1 MNHELIAHIEYL
13 KDKDMRFKVIEER
26 YLIAVSRYFM
36 CGGELPSHQIANYL
50 GLNNHRLTLMIQD
63 KMAQMTGVELKNN
76 APKVNIYNS
85 LKDLEYKSP
94 RSYRYEWQP
103 VYELDYYNYLA
114 NNSREQI
121 IHNYKLYLHESRS
134 RNLQGNSKVSNT
146 QAPKGN
152 IQI

>member
-13 KDKDMRFKVIEER
+13 QDKDMRFKVIEER

-36 CGGELPSHQIANYL
+36 CGGELPSHTIANYL
-50 GLNNHRLTLMIQD
+50 GLDNHKLTLMIQK
-63 KMAQMTGVELKNN
+63 KMAQMTGVDLKDN
-76 APKVNIYNS
+76 APHVNIFNS

-103 VYELDYYNYLA
+103 IYELSYYNYLA

-134 RNLQGNSKVSNT
+134 RNLQGSSKLPHNKVS
-146 QAPKGN
+146 KGD
-152 IQI
+152 I